1 MANGNSGSP
10 GGGVG
15 AAVSLSLPE
24 LQPTPVEGCAVCAA
38 LAVQRREAR
47 ERGDLSAATDA
58 NVRLRNHRDHVGNRP

>member
-1 MANGNSGSP
+1 MVHGNEGAP

-24 LQPTPVEGCAVCAA
+24 LQPTPVEGCAVCGD

-58 NVRLRNHRDHVGNRP
+58 NVRLRKHRYHAASRP